1 MSTLVAGRLT
11 VQGDVQGVGFRPAV
25 ARFARQLG
33 LAGVVRNAVSGVQI
47 HLEGD
52 EAAINRFCRELPLNL
67 PAQAH
72 LKTCRWDACEPLGAN
87 GFKIAAS
94 STSGRLGTP
103 VPPDRATCESCLHEV
118 AMHSDRRAGYAFLS
132 CVDCGPRYSIIREM
146 PYDRSRTTMEP
157 FVLCSQCEEEYND
170 LTDRRCHAQTNACA
184 ACGPRLWLNGST
196 GQEQSIWEAVRTA
209 IDSAKILAL
218 RGLGGYQLIVDATNS
233 AAVGRLRERKRR
245 PAKPLAVMVSSLSEA
260 ESLAELSEADRAML
274 SGHERPIVL
283 VRAKQNSMLCDAIHP
298 GLREIGLFLPTTA
311 LHWLLLDCVQRPLV
325 VTSGNVDGAPLAVDP
340 EQAEQELLDVADLW
354 LHHDREIARPVDDSV
369 VRFMAG
375 QFVTLRSARGFAPLP
390 LQPIIGTVTQSLS
403 GTSSA
408 APTVLAV
415 GGHQKVAVALCNGAQ
430 AILGP
435 HIGDLDSL
443 SMRQRYI
450 QHVEQI
456 QELYDT
462 RPDLVVHDLHPDY
475 FTTRWAQALE
485 CDTLAVQHHHAHIV
499 SGMVE
504 NNWLD
509 REVLGVAF
517 DGTGYGTDGS
527 IWGGEFLRTSLE
539 GFERVAHL
547 RSFSLPGGEAAIRQP
562 WRTAA
567 SLLLEAASEE
577 RASCVLET
585 IGISDTTVS
594 AVIQLAESE
603 RLSSV
608 TSSAGRL
615 FDGVAALILGLTDAA
630 YEGHPAMLLEAVA
643 DPSETGEYLFELLG
657 TSPLQLDWRPA
668 IRQLIADRQHGAA
681 PETMAAK
688 FHRGLASAI
697 AEVCLRIALP
707 VVLSGGV
714 FQNRLLTELVVKK
727 LKGCGVE
734 VGTHRRIPPNDGGL
748 AAGQLA
754 IGIAHMG
761 ANSTSVRGRIEGG
774 I

>member
-52 EAAINRFCRELPLNL
+52 EAAINRFRRELPLNL

-72 LKTCRWDACEPLGAN
+72 LISCRWDACESLGAN
-87 GFKIAAS
+87 GFEIAES

-103 VPPDRATCESCLHEV
+103 VPPDRATCDACLYEV
-118 AMHSDRRAGYAFLS
+118 ATPSDRRAGYAFLS

-209 IDSAKILAL
+209 IDSGKILAL

-260 ESLAELSEADRAML
+260 ESLAELSDADRAML

-390 LQPIIGTVTQSLS
+390 LQPIIGSVTQSLS

-485 CDTLAVQHHHAHIV
+485 CDT
-499 SGMVE
+499 
-504 NNWLD
+504 
-509 REVLGVAF
+509 
-517 DGTGYGTDGS
+517 
-527 IWGGEFLRTSLE
+527 
-539 GFERVAHL
+539 
-547 RSFSLPGGEAAIRQP
+547 
-562 WRTAA
+562 
-567 SLLLEAASEE
+567 
-577 RASCVLET
+577 
-585 IGISDTTVS
+585 
-594 AVIQLAESE
+594 
-603 RLSSV
+603 
-608 TSSAGRL
+608 
-615 FDGVAALILGLTDAA
+615 
-630 YEGHPAMLLEAVA
+630 
-643 DPSETGEYLFELLG
+643 
-657 TSPLQLDWRPA
+657 
-668 IRQLIADRQHGAA
+668 
-681 PETMAAK
+681 
-688 FHRGLASAI
+688 
-697 AEVCLRIALP
+697 
-707 VVLSGGV
+707 
-714 FQNRLLTELVVKK
+714 
-727 LKGCGVE
+727 
-734 VGTHRRIPPNDGGL
+734 
-748 AAGQLA
+748 
-754 IGIAHMG
+754 
-761 ANSTSVRGRIEGG
+761 
-774 I
+774 